1 MDWIEIF
8 CMYNMLFCSVL
19 SIISTFSN
27 CIFTQN
33 PMAFKRSA
41 VRSRLTAFLDLLILV
56 VMVLSAVSLLAMAL
70 MFLVKNKKVTRFC
83 FYLVVALGIYM
94 GYVGVRINWPG
105 FLPQVILAVLMALT
119 GIGAL
124 ALERL
129 SKDSGRKLLI
139 AKIAASIALVV
150 GMFNAF
156 A

>member
-1 MDWIEIF
+1 M
-8 CMYNMLFCSVL
+8 
-19 SIISTFSN
+19 
-27 CIFTQN
+27 
-33 PMAFKRSA
+33 
-41 VRSRLTAFLDLLILV
+41 TAFLDLLILV

-70 MFLVKNKKVTRFC
+70 IFLVKNKKVTRFC

-94 GYVGVRINWPG
+94 GYVGARINWPG